1 MNYRSVV
8 FDMDGVILNFEGD
21 NFKWK
26 YDAVRKILREHGV
39 EPEGMSR
46 EKLGKFL
53 GDGGVKKCVEVCN
66 NYGVDAEAVWTGIAE
81 ETSKRRAEKIKED
94 QFALFPEVREV
105 IERLHDE
112 DVQLGVISNAP
123 EMAIMETVEYFDL
136 KQYFDFYRGIED
148 FQDLSD
154 RKPHPDHLNF
164 ARAELKRDPFLYAGD
179 HESDV
184 EAAIAA
190 GMDSYWVNRYSRR
203 IDQSP
208 TYQAGD
214 LKELPS
220 TVLEG

>member
-21 NFKWK
+21 DFNWK
-26 YDAVRKILREHGV
+26 YDAVRNVLNSHGV
-39 EPEGMSR
+39 DAEGMPR

-53 GDGGVKKCVEVCN
+53 GDGGVKKCVEACN
-66 NYGVDAEAVWTGIAE
+66 SHGVDAETVWTEIAE
-81 ETSKRRAEKIKED
+81 ETSKRRAKRIKDGE
-94 QFALFPEVREV
+94 FGLFPEVRNV
-105 IERLHDE
+105 IESLHEE
-112 DVQLGVISNAP
+112 DVQMGVISNAP
-123 EMAIMETVEYFDL
+123 EMAILETIEYFDL

-148 FQDLSD
+148 FKDLSD

-190 GMDSYWVNRYSRR
+190 SMDSYWVNRYGHR

-208 TYQAGD
+208 TYEGGD

-220 TVLEG
+220 IVLEG